1 MKFVE
6 IINRLLPRRLR
17 GFLVH
22 ISVWAALFALMH
34 SYGTMMGREFNI
46 LIIIPNLIYISL
58 FYLNYS
64 VLIERLLFKGR
75 VWGYI
80 LTNVAIFTA
89 LFFVMDELGD
99 FIDKRIDRVDPQRGE
114 FGQSVFGHV
123 FFSVLVIAPSLS
135 IKMTAK
141 WLDSREKIRESES
154 MRVEMELSALKNQ
167 LNPHFLFNSL
177 NSVYA
182 LISLNPSVAQS
193 SLMSVCDLLR
203 YQLYDSNY
211 PQVALDKEIEF
222 INNYCKLMRV
232 RLGDSVNITVD
243 LPQSTDGVRVAP
255 LLFIS
260 LVENAFKHGV
270 DADKQSY
277 INIKMTLIGGI
288 IRLTC
293 TNSNY
298 PKTSQDRSGSGIGL
312 VNLQRRLELIYPH
325 THTYDVKVLDDSYIV
340 TLIINTQH
348 ND

>member
-22 ISVWAALFALMH
+22 TSIWAALFALMH
-34 SYGTMMGREFNI
+34 SYGTMMGKEFNI
-46 LIIIPNLIYISL
+46 LIIIPNLVYISL

-89 LFFVMDELGD
+89 LFFVMGELGD
-99 FIDKRIDRVDPQRGE
+99 FIDKRIDHVDPQRGD
-114 FGQSVFGHV
+114 FGQSVFGHI

-232 RLGDSVNITVD
+232 RLGDSVNVTVD
-243 LPQSTDGVRVAP
+243 LPQRTDGVRVAP

-270 DADKQSY
+270 DADKQSFV
-277 INIKMTLIGGI
+277 NIKMTLIGGI
-288 IRLTC
+288 ISLTC

-325 THTYDVKVLDDSYIV
+325 THTYDVKIMNDSYIV
-340 TLIINTQH
+340 TLIINTQQ